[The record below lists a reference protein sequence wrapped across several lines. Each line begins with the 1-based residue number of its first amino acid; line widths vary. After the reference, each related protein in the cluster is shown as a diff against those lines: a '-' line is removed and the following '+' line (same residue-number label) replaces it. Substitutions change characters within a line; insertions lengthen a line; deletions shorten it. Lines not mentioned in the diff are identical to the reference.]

1 MSAFFK
7 GVHFASLMMR
17 CCDATALAQALAFV
31 MDVDELVADVIL
43 TERLRSTL
51 GKLEPLSC
59 GKILRR
65 EVKCVPAKDRSWEVL
80 VGISGTIFLLLF

>member
-1 MSAFFK
+1 
-7 GVHFASLMMR
+7 MMR